1 MILKNKKIFIAILV
15 IIVVLTACSANN
27 INDDTIHL
35 TAQER
40 MIDIISTISAEDG
53 GRIAG
58 FAGEAETAEYIQEKF
73 KDIGLEVSTQSFP
86 VKAFACDNAELKILA
101 GSDDL
106 TYGVKVLTFSAPT
119 PDDGITAD
127 IIPIGLGAVDDYKGL
142 DVSGKIVLIM
152 RGGEYFRVKVE
163 RAYEKGALAA
173 VFYDPNGDEA
183 ISATLTQLSS
193 IPALSI
199 SRSDAAVIEKV
210 MADGA
215 TVSAHMT
222 VDSITRDSTSTNVIG
237 VYKSKDN
244 PDDRCVIVSAHY
256 DGVDTPAANDNAS
269 GVAVILEIAR
279 TLKNEKMSLPY
290 DVRFIAF
297 GAEEIGLV
305 GSTAYVNSMRSNELQ
320 SMIAVLNYDMVGIG
334 DSFEIMT
341 VEGTENSELVET
353 IENTLG
359 QMGYVPIISN
369 TDRSDH
375 APFSYAGVQAVDIQ
389 MSPAEYYHT
398 DMDTLDKIQPDNLMS
413 MVDLGIG
420 LLRDGLTG
428 LVDQHN

>member
-1 MILKNKKIFIAILV
+1 MILKNKKMFIVLSIL
-15 IIVVLTACSANN
+15 IAVLTACSANST
-27 INDDTIHL
+27 NDDNVYL
-35 TAQER
+35 TSNER

-58 FAGEAETAEYIQEKF
+58 FAGEAKTAEYIKGKF

-86 VKAFACDNAELKILA
+86 VMAFACDNAELRIIS

-106 TYGVKVLTFSAPT
+106 AYGVKVLTFSAPT
-119 PDDGITAD
+119 ADDGVSAE
-127 IIPIGLGAVDDYKGL
+127 IIPIGLGAVDDYTGL

-152 RGGEYFRVKVE
+152 RGGEYFRIKVE

-183 ISATLTQLSS
+183 VSATLTQLSS

-199 SRSDAAVIEKV
+199 SRSDAVAIEKAV
-210 MADGA
+210 ADGV
-215 TVSAHMT
+215 TVSVHLT
-222 VDSITRDSTSTNVIG
+222 VDSITRDSTSSNVIG
-237 VYKSKDN
+237 IYKSKDN
-244 PDDRCVIVSAHY
+244 PDNRCVIVSAHY

-269 GVAVILEIAR
+269 GVAVMLEIAH
-279 TLKNEKMSLPY
+279 TLISEKITLPY

-305 GSTAYVNSMRSNELQ
+305 GSTAYVNSLKNRELRELV
-320 SMIAVLNYDMVGIG
+320 AVLNYDMVGIG
-334 DSFEIMT
+334 DSFEILT
-341 VEGTENSELVET
+341 VEGTENSELVEA
-353 IENTLG
+353 IEVKLG

-375 APFSYAGVQAVDIQ
+375 ASFSYAGVQAVDIQ

-398 DMDTLDKIQPDNLMS
+398 DMDTLDKIQPDNLKA
-413 MVDLGIG
+413 MVELGIG
-420 LLRDGLTG
+420 LLRDGLPG
-428 LVDQHN
+428 LVD